1 MKTDATNYDYIFKVL
16 LLGDS
21 SVGKTCFLLRFSD
34 DTFTDNHISTIGLDY
49 RLKMVSVN
57 ESVIKLQIWDTA
69 GQDRFRAITK
79 NYYKGAHG
87 IILLYDVT
95 NTQSFNNIKN
105 WISQI
110 KENTTEK
117 VKICLV
123 GNKCDMDGNRKIL
136 YEDGEKLAEENG
148 IKFIETSAKN
158 NLNVEETFKY
168 LIEEIYSYHAKEKE
182 SEEKPRE
189 RRRSFLNLLTLT
201 SAANTAEKSK
211 KKKCCKDS

>member
-1 MKTDATNYDYIFKVL
+1 MKNDATNYDYIFKVL

-57 ESVIKLQIWDTA
+57 NEAIVKLQIWDTA

-95 NTQSFNNIKN
+95 NPSTFNNIKN
-105 WISQI
+105 WIAQI
-110 KENTTEK
+110 KDNTSDK
-117 VKICLV
+117 VQICLV
-123 GNKCDMDGNRKIL
+123 GNKCDIEEQRKIP
-136 YEDGEKLAEENG
+136 YDEGAKLASENG
-148 IKFIETSAKN
+148 LKFFETSAKN
-158 NLNVEETFKY
+158 NLNVEETFKF
-168 LIEEIYSYHAKEKE
+168 LIEEIYEYYSKNKENVEVKE
-182 SEEKPRE
+182 RKD
-189 RRRSFLNLLTLT
+189 SFKDLT
-201 SAANTAEKSK
+201 SKPKSK
-211 KKKCCKDS
+211 KNCCKG